1 LVNLF
6 YFFGIS
12 SNLVKMINSIK
23 KEKTI
28 GITGASGSL
37 GKELTKLFRHK
48 GYKVIGFTHSETDTE
63 VNLESPNEWI
73 KWECGKESK
82 LKKHLKK
89 IDILILNHGIYNLSR
104 ENINYEN
111 SIEINALSKFKF
123 INLFEDIART
133 NDSLTKKEIW
143 INTSEAEILPA
154 LNPSYEISKS
164 LIGQL
169 VSFKKNLLDK
179 DTKEKLIIK
188 KIILGPFKSE
198 LNPIGIMSPKFVSK
212 KIYELANS
220 KSYLIIVSPNPLTY
234 LVFPLKE
241 FFNFLY
247 CQIIYSY
254 KS

>member
-1 LVNLF
+1 M
-6 YFFGIS
+6 S
-12 SNLVKMINSIK
+12 NSIK
-23 KEKTI
+23 NEKTI
-28 GITGASGSL
+28 GITGASGAL
-37 GKELTKLFRHK
+37 GKELTKVFRQK
-48 GYKVIGFTHSETDTE
+48 GYRVIGFTHSKTNSE

-73 KWECGKESK
+73 KWECGKEST

-89 IDILILNHGIYNLSR
+89 LDILILNHGIYNLSR
-104 ENINYEN
+104 ENTNYEN

-123 INLFEDIART
+123 LNLFEEIAR
-133 NDSLTKKEIW
+133 NNQSLIKKEIW

-179 DTKEKLIIK
+179 DTKKKFIIK

-198 LNPIGIMSPKFVSK
+198 LNPIGIMSPKLVSE
-212 KIYELANS
+212 KIFNMANS
-220 KSYLIIVSPNPLTY
+220 KSYLIIISPNPLTY
-234 LVFPLKE
+234 LLFPLKE

-247 CQIIYSY
+247 CQIIYKY
-254 KS
+254 K

>member
-1 LVNLF
+1 
-6 YFFGIS
+6 
-12 SNLVKMINSIK
+12 MINSTR
-23 KEKTI
+23 KEKTV
-28 GITGASGSL
+28 GITGASGAL
-37 GKELTKLFRHK
+37 GKELTKLFRQK
-48 GYKVIGFTHSETDTE
+48 GYKVIGFTHSNTNSEI
-63 VNLESPNEWI
+63 NLESPNEWI

-82 LKKHLKK
+82 LKKYLKRL
-89 IDILILNHGIYNLSR
+89 DILILNHGIYNLSR
-104 ENINYEN
+104 ENNNYEK

-123 INLFEDIART
+123 LDLFEDIAQT
-133 NDSLTKKEIW
+133 NESLIRKEIW

-169 VSFKKNLLDK
+169 VSFRKNLLDK
-179 DTKEKLIIK
+179 NTKKKLIIK

-212 KIYELANS
+212 KIYNLANS
-220 KSYLIIVSPNPLTY
+220 RKYLIIISPNPLTY
-234 LVFPLKE
+234 LLFPLKE

-247 CQIIYSY
+247 CQIIYNY

>member
-1 LVNLF
+1 
-6 YFFGIS
+6 
-12 SNLVKMINSIK
+12 MINSINK
-23 KEKTI
+23 GKTV
-28 GITGASGSL
+28 GITGASGTL
-37 GKELTKLFRHK
+37 GQELTKLFRQE
-48 GYKVIGFTHSETDTE
+48 GYKVIGFTHSKNDYEI
-63 VNLESPNEWI
+63 NLESPNEWI

-104 ENINYEN
+104 ENLNYEK

-123 INLFEDIART
+123 LSLFEEIALT
-133 NDSLTKKEIW
+133 NKSLIKKEIW

-169 VSFKKNLLDK
+169 VSYKKNFLDK
-179 DTKEKLIIK
+179 DSKKKLIIK
-188 KIILGPFKSE
+188 KIILGPFKSG

-212 KIYELANS
+212 KIYNLVNS
-220 KSYLIIVSPNPLTY
+220 KRYLIIISPNPLTY
-234 LVFPLKE
+234 ILFPLKE

-247 CQIIYSY
+247 CRIIYKY
-254 KS
+254 KT

>member
-1 LVNLF
+1 
-6 YFFGIS
+6 
-12 SNLVKMINSIK
+12 MINSMK
-23 KEKTI
+23 YEKTV
-28 GITGASGSL
+28 GITGASGAL
-37 GKELTKLFRHK
+37 GKELTKLFRQK
-48 GYKVIGFTHSETDTE
+48 GFKVIGFTHSKTDTK

-73 KWECGKESK
+73 KWECGKEST

-104 ENINYEN
+104 ESANYEQ

-123 INLFEDIART
+123 LNLFEDIALT
-133 NDSLTKKEIW
+133 SESLIKKEIW

-179 DTKEKLIIK
+179 DTKKKLIIK

-212 KIYELANS
+212 KIFMLLQLRQY
-220 KSYLIIVSPNPLTY
+220 
-234 LVFPLKE
+234 F
-241 FFNFLY
+241 
-247 CQIIYSY
+247 QGQ
-254 KS
+254 